1 MGKKF
6 EYPADDVKVIK
17 EKRVQK
23 DCKKTRAG
31 LKPGSVVIL
40 LSGKHQGKRAVFLKQ
55 LKSGLLAVTG
65 PFKYNGVPLRRVNQ
79 RYVIPTSTT
88 VEVGNA
94 QSYNKISDDFFLQ
107 EKKAQKKLLAK
118 AKGEQDFFEE
128 KARKESIS
136 DDFRKVQAEVDKSV
150 KVNDILMKKYLGAR
164 FSLSNNDCPH
174 LMQF

>member
-6 EYPADDVKVIK
+6 DYPADDVKVIK

-88 VEVGNA
+88 LEVGNA
-94 QSYNKISDDFFLQ
+94 QSYSKIDDDFFT
-107 EKKAQKKLLAK
+107 
-118 AKGEQDFFEE
+118 
-128 KARKESIS
+128 
-136 DDFRKVQAEVDKSV
+136 
-150 KVNDILMKKYLGAR
+150 
-164 FSLSNNDCPH
+164 H
-174 LMQF
+174 